1 VVPVEPQATYA
12 RRWTRS
18 EYERL
23 VESGFFRADEPVEL
37 IAGQLIVSEPQGSS
51 HAVAVGLA
59 GEVLRAA
66 FGRGWT
72 VREEKPVA
80 LADDSEPEPDLAVV
94 PGAHRDYAGG
104 HPARPV
110 LVVEVADTSLAW
122 DRDAKGGLYARAGIE
137 DYWVVNLVD
146 RVVEVYRDPV
156 PDPSAPHGW
165 RYGSVETLAPPSTIS
180 PRQLSRAVIAI
191 ASLLP

>member
-1 VVPVEPQATYA
+1 MTRVERQATYT
-12 RRWTRS
+12 RQWTRA

-23 VESGFFRADEPVEL
+23 VDSGFFRPDEPVEL
-37 IAGQLIVSEPQGSS
+37 IGGQLIVSEPQGSP
-51 HAVAVGLA
+51 HAAAVGLA
-59 GEVLRAA
+59 GDALRAV

-80 LADDSEPEPDLAVV
+80 LDDDSEPEPDLAVV
-94 PGAHRDYAGG
+94 PGEHRDYAGG

-110 LVVEVADTSLAW
+110 LVVEVADSSLAW
-122 DRDAKGGLYARAGIE
+122 DRNVKGSLYARAGIE
-137 DYWVVNLVD
+137 DYWIVNLVD

-156 PDPSAPHGW
+156 PDASAVHGW
-165 RYGSVETLAPPSTIS
+165 RYGSVATLAPPSTIS
-180 PRQLSRAVIAI
+180 PRGLFGAGVTT